1 MIETMNEQQV
11 KLANCMR
18 EYDLSHETD
27 LRVNFSELDVNLCDD
42 GASSLT
48 LESGLEEVLDP
59 PLTTLPL
66 VAPSPPSILR
76 DYTPL
81 CMTYPNP
88 PFHLAQSMEF
98 EVVRYFVLMR
108 VLIRMIYVVR
118 QMMLSLRCMI
128 LMRLS

>member
-11 KLANCMR
+11 KLANRMR

-27 LRVNFSELDVNLCDD
+27 LRVNFSELYVNLCDD

-66 VAPSPPSILR
+66 VAPSPAGILR
-76 DYTPL
+76 DYTLL

-88 PFHLAQSMEF
+88 PFPFAQSTEF
-98 EVVRYFVLMR
+98 KVGEIFCVDASVNEDDICCTSDDAFIEVHDLD
-108 VLIRMIYVVR
+108 
-118 QMMLSLRCMI
+118 
-128 LMRLS
+128 